1 MSKDNFTF
9 DNYRED
15 MKCPMCGGKI
25 SATEYVC
32 NDGICD
38 NCWEKAYSEFEIYD
52 WREDDE

>member
-1 MSKDNFTF
+1 MNKDNFTF
-9 DNYRED
+9 DNYREG